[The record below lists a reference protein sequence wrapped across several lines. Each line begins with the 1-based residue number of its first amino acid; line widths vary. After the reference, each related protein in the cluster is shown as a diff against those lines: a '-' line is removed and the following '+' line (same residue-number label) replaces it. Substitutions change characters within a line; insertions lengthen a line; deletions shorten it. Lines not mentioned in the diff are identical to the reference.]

1 MFKSHLPAIVALLLT
16 GTTFAQQTG
25 ARSNSVDFSVALGG
39 SQASFAG
46 AYIHNWRL
54 GAKQKFEV
62 GIGGRMTAYFGSNQ
76 YYSTAPAKIT
86 TGGAL
91 FGDPI
96 KANID
101 SLLIASAQIFSV
113 NVMINLGYRF
123 TEKFTVGFN
132 IDAIGLSFGGENK
145 GTYINGSQVQNAIS
159 NPTTFNA
166 LLIGDHDRGSLN
178 SEFYGKYRLNDRWSV
193 KAGLQH
199 LFTEYTT
206 VTKVQQF
213 PEPNDRFR
221 NKSTLFMI
229 GVSMALK

>member
-1 MFKSHLPAIVALLLT
+1 MKSIQKSGEKDWKANAWLLERKFKK
-16 GTTFAQQTG
+16 
-25 ARSNSVDFSVALGG
+25 DFSPDP
-39 SQASFAG
+39 
-46 AYIHNWRL
+46 RL
-54 GAKQKFEV
+54 
-62 GIGGRMTAYFGSNQ
+62 
-76 YYSTAPAKIT
+76 
-86 TGGAL
+86 
-91 FGDPI
+91 
-96 KANID
+96 
-101 SLLIASAQIFSV
+101 
-113 NVMINLGYRF
+113 
-123 TEKFTVGFN
+123 EKELVYDFPPFGFN